1 MLDSAVGVRSNSA
14 EWAAVL
20 HGKPSPRRLQTITS
34 SGRDHLPCGRRYDF
48 MLHMACTSAGRRD
61 PRRPVAGGTSRA
73 WVCSA
78 SLRLDALDVLSVAD
92 ALDVPRGSPRRHK
105 LHHDDGRAQPQVAQ
119 RQHLR
124 TWGVC
129 VCVSHVHVPCACPS
143 HVASQRRLGTGVSA
157 APERRDTRVHR
168 TVSPSRAIALSA
180 PRAREASAPPPDVG
194 MPASWACLL
203 QTAQF
208 SCTST
213 LYGEVLKNTQLPSVS
228 VPAKPG
234 GLGGCQAPA
243 GL

>member
-1 MLDSAVGVRSNSA
+1 MSRGFIPRALQSEPLDSDVGARSNSA

-34 SGRDHLPCGRRYDF
+34 SGRDHLPSGRRYDF
-48 MLHMACTSAGRRD
+48 MQHMACTSAGRRD

-124 TWGVC
+124 RGGWVEEGEQQREDDDGHAQPVD
-129 VCVSHVHVPCACPS
+129 CAR
-143 HVASQRRLGTGVSA
+143 VASRQNLLPPSSLQSSNAKITWCDPPLA
-157 APERRDTRVHR
+157 A
-168 TVSPSRAIALSA
+168 
-180 PRAREASAPPPDVG
+180 
-194 MPASWACLL
+194 
-203 QTAQF
+203 
-208 SCTST
+208 
-213 LYGEVLKNTQLPSVS
+213 
-228 VPAKPG
+228 
-234 GLGGCQAPA
+234 
-243 GL
+243 

>member
-124 TWGVC
+124 RGGWVEEGEQQREDDDGHAQPVD
-129 VCVSHVHVPCACPS
+129 CAR
-143 HVASQRRLGTGVSA
+143 VASRQTLL
-157 APERRDTRVHR
+157 P
-168 TVSPSRAIALSA
+168 PSS
-180 PRAREASAPPPDVG
+180 
-194 MPASWACLL
+194 LL
-203 QTAQF
+203 QHADRGSPRDPGVIHMYA
-208 SCTST
+208 SCGARGNATKD
-213 LYGEVLKNTQLPSVS
+213 EVDGRRSVVTKKTVPSVTDATS
-228 VPAKPG
+228 GRCVRYK
-234 GLGGCQAPA
+234 LK
-243 GL
+243 L